1 MKRTFST
8 GTSLPVSL
16 SILILWISTG
26 VFAQSP
32 PQTIGDLMT
41 GRHASFLQGGAIP
54 DFSELPS
61 NITLTAVRLH
71 DFMAPGTYDV
81 LEIELHN
88 PADSPYTI
96 TGLTGSSIHRLS
108 HPYQALGSEFTH
120 SNQEPSGCNDTSFLC
135 AQGAGF
141 PVTPGQT
148 ARFAIRQVWSD
159 PSFPEDNVMVTTAR
173 YTLRLQAAG
182 EAVKTAATSAITFL
196 RIMNHTGAEDPSIF
210 TELMQSDEPIIPV
223 DRPQLQVSLQ
233 QARETP
239 AGQPLALYARI
250 TNTGKITVQ
259 KPRIMNSP
267 GMGALDDNFNVILCQ
282 TDCVIAGPQLLT
294 PGDEW
299 LMRVG
304 TLVYRSPWL
313 DNLSFTLD
321 RLLLSVSGIDNLSFT
336 AIHNINQTI
345 EFQHSG
351 PPAANPAMQFT
362 PRAPMQALQQGLV
375 RDPHTGNDWLPPVHT
390 VGLTRTQLD
399 EFLATNE
406 AYRGMTIARASEVET
421 LMENFVL
428 SQQVL
433 PGPLGLYQA
442 GSHALVAQIAEFAR
456 GAGVTD
462 TVSSRP
468 TLRGVVHDLPIL
480 RPGSE
485 QRQNT
490 LVIRASSQRQIS
502 EQPNWGLQLIEE
514 PVMEHN
520 AMREST
526 GYWLIRRPG
535 GIRFLPAR
543 PAMAADDYLWL
554 NRVKV
559 GNELFNVRLQRI
571 DEFDSL
577 LRISALF
584 PLADPSNPETVVNFV
599 FDEHSGSLQVDEV
612 WLALPDDSFEI
623 WRLQLQLIHDSD
635 PPVLIMQE
643 AQLTGHIIE

>member
-1 MKRTFST
+1 MKRTFRT
-8 GTSLPVSL
+8 GTSLPVMF
-16 SILILWISTG
+16 SILIFWISAG

-32 PQTIGDLMT
+32 PQTIGDLMS
-41 GRHASFLQGGAIP
+41 GRHASFLQGSTIP
-54 DFSELPS
+54 DFTELPS

-71 DFMAPGTYDV
+71 DFMAPGAYDL
-81 LEIELHN
+81 LEVELHN

-96 TGLTGSSIHRLS
+96 TGLTGSSISRLS

-120 SNQEPSGCNDTSFLC
+120 SNQEPAGCHDTTFLC
-135 AQGAGF
+135 AQGVGF
-141 PVTPGQT
+141 PVAPGQT

-159 PSFPEDNVMVTTAR
+159 PSFPEGNVMVTTVR
-173 YTLRLQAAG
+173 YTLRLQEAG
-182 EAVKTAATSAITFL
+182 EPVKTAATSAITFL
-196 RIMNHTGAEDPSIF
+196 RIMNHTGAEDPAIF
-210 TELMQSDEPIIPV
+210 NELMQSNEPINPV
-223 DRPQLQVSLQ
+223 ERPQLQVSLQ
-233 QARETP
+233 QPLVAS
-239 AGQPLALYARI
+239 AGQQYAIYARV
-250 TNTGKITVQ
+250 TNTGEITVQ
-259 KPRIMNSP
+259 KPRIMDSP
-267 GMGALDDNFNVILCQ
+267 SMGALDENFNVIPCQ
-282 TDCVIAGPQLLT
+282 ADCVIAGPQLLA
-294 PGDEW
+294 PGGEW

-304 TLVYRSPWL
+304 TLVYQSPWL

-321 RLLLSVSGIDNLSFT
+321 RLLLSVRGIDNLTFT
-336 AIHNINQTI
+336 AIHSINQTI
-345 EFQHSG
+345 EFKHSG
-351 PPAANPAMQFT
+351 PPAPNPAMQFT
-362 PRAPMQALQQGLV
+362 PREHMQALQHGLV
-375 RDPHTGNDWLPPVHT
+375 RDPHTGKEWLPPVHT
-390 VGLTRTQLD
+390 VGLTRAQLD
-399 EFLATNE
+399 EFLATND

-442 GSHALVAQIAEFAR
+442 GSHPLVTQITEFAR

-468 TLRGVVHDLPIL
+468 TVRGVVRDLPIL

-490 LVIRASSQRQIS
+490 LVIRAPSQRQLS

-514 PVMEHN
+514 PVMENN
-520 AMREST
+520 AMRDST
-526 GYWLIRRPG
+526 GYWLVRYPG

-559 GNELFNVRLQRI
+559 GNDLFNVRLQRI

-577 LRISALF
+577 LRVSTLF
-584 PLADPSNPETVVNFV
+584 PIANPSDPQSVVNFV
-599 FDEHSGSLQVDEV
+599 FDEESGTVQVEEA

-623 WRLQLQLIHDSD
+623 WRLRLKLIPDSE
-635 PPVLIMQE
+635 PPVLVME
-643 AQLTGHIIE
+643 DAELTGLLVE